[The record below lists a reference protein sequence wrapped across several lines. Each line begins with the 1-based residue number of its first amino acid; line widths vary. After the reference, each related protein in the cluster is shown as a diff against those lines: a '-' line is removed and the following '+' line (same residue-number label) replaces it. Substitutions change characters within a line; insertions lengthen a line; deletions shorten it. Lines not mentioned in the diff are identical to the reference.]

1 MNIFS
6 FHVLRNLK
14 FLDSCLE
21 NYTFLKMI
29 LSKKFF
35 NRHGQ
40 WLFIKQDDEK
50 TGNNQIQEQKF
61 EAVGCMQE

>member
-6 FHVLRNLK
+6 FHVLHNLK

-29 LSKKFF
+29 QNKRFF
-35 NRHGQ
+35 YLHGQ

-50 TGNNQIQEQKF
+50 TGNNQIQEQSF
-61 EAVGCMQE
+61 EAVGSM